1 MSGHFRRK
9 IEDFCGK
16 VLAFCQIFINFA
28 NKYATAE
35 MTNERNATHNSLNMR
50 GLQNYPPLF
59 CKINGNGVT
68 ADNTASHREIATQTT
83 LLHQALASCGRVFLC
98 LCLTFFLLT
107 FTACEKEIPVD
118 ADALTRSAQENDS
131 TARGGLGITVTIDT
145 VWKGETYI
153 NY

>member
-1 MSGHFRRK
+1 
-9 IEDFCGK
+9 
-16 VLAFCQIFINFA
+16 
-28 NKYATAE
+28 
-35 MTNERNATHNSLNMR
+35 
-50 GLQNYPPLF
+50 
-59 CKINGNGVT
+59 
-68 ADNTASHREIATQTT
+68 
-83 LLHQALASCGRVFLC
+83 
-98 LCLTFFLLT
+98 LLT